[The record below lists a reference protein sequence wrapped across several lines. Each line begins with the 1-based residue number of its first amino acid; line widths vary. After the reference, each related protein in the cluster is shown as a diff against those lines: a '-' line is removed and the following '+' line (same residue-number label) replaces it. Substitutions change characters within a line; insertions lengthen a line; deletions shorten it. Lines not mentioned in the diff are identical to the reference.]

1 MLALYMTLLEDERD
15 IPSFRRLYRTHHDRM
30 MRMAL
35 RFFPKDQKA
44 AEDAVHESFLKIIEN
59 FPKIS
64 EISWEELGPYVV
76 TIVKNVSLNML
87 KKQKRLVLTDD
98 WAAFE
103 GAEAPSTEDGFGRLV
118 ALIRAMPET
127 YRTALE
133 MRFVL
138 EMDYREIAKVLGIS
152 ESAVA
157 NRVSRGR
164 KLLMEKLKKEGYEP

>member
-15 IPSFRRLYRTHHDRM
+15 IPAFRRLYHTYHLGM
-30 MRMAL
+30 LRMAL
-35 RFFPKDQKA
+35 RYFPGDQQT

-59 FPKIS
+59 FSKIS
-64 EISWEELGPYVV
+64 ALSCEELTPYVV

-103 GAEAPSTEDGFGRLV
+103 GAEAPSTEDGFSRLV
-118 ALIRAMPET
+118 GLIRAMPET
-127 YRTALE
+127 YRAVLE

-138 EMDYREIAKVLGIS
+138 EMEYREIAKALGIS

-157 NRVSRGR
+157 SRVNRGR
-164 KLLMEKLKKEGYEP
+164 KLLIEKLKEEGYEP

>member
-59 FPKIS
+59 FSKIS

-103 GAEAPSTEDGFGRLV
+103 GAEEPSDGFGRLV

-127 YRTALE
+127 YRAVLE
-133 MRFVL
+133 MLFVL
-138 EMDYREIAKVLGIS
+138 EMEYREIAKVLGIS

>member
-1 MLALYMTLLEDERD
+1 M
-15 IPSFRRLYRTHHDRM
+15 
-30 MRMAL
+30 
-35 RFFPKDQKA
+35 
-44 AEDAVHESFLKIIEN
+44 
-59 FPKIS
+59 
-64 EISWEELGPYVV
+64 GPYIV

-127 YRTALE
+127 YRAALE

-138 EMDYREIAKVLGIS
+138 EMEYREIAKVLGIS

-164 KLLMEKLKKEGYEP
+164 KLLIEKLKEEGYEP

>member
-103 GAEAPSTEDGFGRLV
+103 GAEEPSDGFGRLV

-127 YRTALE
+127 YRAVLE
-133 MRFVL
+133 MLFVL
-138 EMDYREIAKVLGIS
+138 EMEYREIAKVLGIS

-164 KLLMEKLKKEGYEP
+164 KLLIEKLKEEGYEP

>member
-103 GAEAPSTEDGFGRLV
+103 GAEEPSDGFGRLV

-127 YRTALE
+127 YRAVLE

>member
-1 MLALYMTLLEDERD
+1 MLALYMTLLEDERNV
-15 IPSFRRLYRTHHDRM
+15 PAFRRLYHTHHKRM

-59 FPKIS
+59 FSKIS

-103 GAEAPSTEDGFGRLV
+103 QAEEPSDGFGRLV

-127 YRTALE
+127 YRAVLE

-138 EMDYREIAKVLGIS
+138 EMEYREIAKVLGIS

>member
-59 FPKIS
+59 FSKIS

-103 GAEAPSTEDGFGRLV
+103 GAEEPSDGFGRLV

-127 YRTALE
+127 YRAVLE
-133 MRFVL
+133 MLFVL
-138 EMDYREIAKVLGIS
+138 EMEYREIAKVLGIS

-164 KLLMEKLKKEGYEP
+164 KLLMEKLKEEGYEP

>member
-103 GAEAPSTEDGFGRLV
+103 GAEEPSDGFGRLV

-127 YRTALE
+127 YRAVLE

-138 EMDYREIAKVLGIS
+138 EMEYREIAKVLGIS

>member
-59 FPKIS
+59 FSKIS
-64 EISWEELGPYVV
+64 EISWEELGSYVV

-103 GAEAPSTEDGFGRLV
+103 GAEEPSDGFGRLV

-127 YRTALE
+127 YRAVLE

-138 EMDYREIAKVLGIS
+138 EMEYREIAKVLGIS

-164 KLLMEKLKKEGYEP
+164 KLLMEKLKTEGYEP